1 MSVFDRGEGRMYT
14 DEFRHI
20 MMRLGEGMS
29 VKEMDEI
36 ITDADPLGEGVIN
49 MQNFVQLMKDTQQ
62 GAMA

>member
-1 MSVFDRGEGRMYT
+1 
-14 DEFRHI
+14 

-29 VKEMDEI
+29 VKEIDEI